1 MNLTIGCHLEV
12 LLAEMDFKGTGVVTN
27 IEDCPPIAEGRG
39 EVVTGRF
46 VTRRANNLVEVSL
59 SDGTSITGTTTHP
72 IWIPTEKA
80 WVALGHLE
88 PGMYLD
94 SESHDVFVV
103 SLTYKTEPTDV
114 YNIEV
119 YAEHVYRV
127 GESGILVHNID
138 DDCLEVLKGTVDK
151 VENNVEAIA
160 KTRFIC

>member
-1 MNLTIGCHLEV
+1 
-12 LLAEMDFKGTGVVTN
+12 
-27 IEDCPPIAEGRG
+27 
-39 EVVTGRF
+39 
-46 VTRRANNLVEVSL
+46 
-59 SDGTSITGTTTHP
+59 
-72 IWIPTEKA
+72 
-80 WVALGHLE
+80 
-88 PGMYLD
+88 MYLD